1 MWQYLRRRSKS
12 IKKLLVLDLDET
24 LVHSDP
30 DRHDYRSVKHINFE
44 TYRFKIDNI
53 YFTSQVRPYIFD
65 FLTNVSRY
73 YDIAVFTSSKQ
84 CYADTILDAIDPE
97 NKWFTERY
105 YYHNCTVLGDDGPAI
120 KDLDILN
127 RKLEH
132 VVLVDDNI
140 TVYQEHIPNLIQIQE
155 WTGHNQYDMELLDLS
170 LILETVAFSKDVRKE
185 LNKSFY

>member
-1 MWQYLRRRSKS
+1 MWQYINRHSKS

-24 LVHSDP
+24 LVHTDYSYSDYP
-30 DRHDYRSVKHINFE
+30 SVKHINFE
-44 TYRFKIDNI
+44 TYHFKINNI

-97 NKWFTERY
+97 NKWFTKRY
-105 YYHNCTVLGDDGPAI
+105 YHHNCTVLSDDVPPI

-127 RKLEH
+127 RKLKH

-140 TVYQEHIPNLIQIQE
+140 TVYQKHIPNLIQIQE
-155 WTGHNQYDMELLDLS
+155 WTGHNQYDLELLDLC
-170 LILETVAFSKDVRKE
+170 LILETVAFSKDVRKK